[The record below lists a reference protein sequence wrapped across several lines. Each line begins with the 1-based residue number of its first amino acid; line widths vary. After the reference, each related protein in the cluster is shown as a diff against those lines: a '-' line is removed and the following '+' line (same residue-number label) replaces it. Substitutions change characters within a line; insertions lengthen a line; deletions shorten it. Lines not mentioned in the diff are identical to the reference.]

1 MSTQITT
8 KHAYSL
14 TTGMTREEWVALR
27 RSYIGASETAAILGF
42 DKYRTPLDV
51 YCEKRGESEPE
62 PAGER
67 AEAGLR
73 AEQMIADW
81 IGDLYTLKIQRDNKI
96 RIHPTLNY
104 WRCNLD
110 RVIVGQPNGT
120 AVLELKTT
128 SMENLKAWNPSAEDL
143 NPTFVH
149 HWVQVQSQL
158 AVTGYKWAAI
168 GVMPADSF
176 RGFGQPEL
184 IIIQPDQEFI
194 SMMTE
199 KVRIFWEEHVLT
211 GVPPEPVTEDDLK
224 ILYPRSQPK
233 VLEVDE
239 NTRKL
244 VIKVARM
251 RAAKKKI
258 DERLEPIELS
268 LKMLLTDYE
277 AASCNGEVICTY
289 KSAKDKETFNEELF
303 RTNHPQEAEQCVKPV
318 LDVELLKSRHPD
330 LYQESLD
337 KKPGSRS
344 LLLKIKL

>member
-1 MSTQITT
+1 MEYVKTT
-8 KHAYSL
+8 E
-14 TTGMTREEWVALR
+14 MTREEWVAQR
-27 RSYIGASETAAILGF
+27 RSYLGASETAAILGF

-51 YCEKRGESEPE
+51 YLEKRGESESE
-62 PAGER
+62 PAGQR

-81 IGDLYTLKIQRDNKI
+81 IGDLYNLKIQRDNKI
-96 RIHPTLNY
+96 RIHSTLNF

-128 SMENLKAWNPSAEDL
+128 SMENLKSWNPMAQEL

-184 IIIQPDQEFI
+184 IPIQPDLEFI
-194 SMMTE
+194 AMMTE
-199 KVRIFWEEHVLT
+199 KVRVFWEEHVLK
-211 GVPPEPVTEDDLK
+211 GIPPEPVTEDDLK

-233 VLEVDE
+233 TLDVDE
-239 NTRKL
+239 TTRKL
-244 VIKVARM
+244 VLKVARM

-258 DERLEPIELS
+258 DERLEPIEFS

-277 AASCNGEVICTY
+277 AASCNGEIVCTY
-289 KSAKDKETFNEELF
+289 KSAKDKEIFNEERF
-303 RTNHPQEAEQCVKPV
+303 RANHPQEAGQCVRSV
-318 LDVELLKSRHPD
+318 LDVDLIKSQHPD
-330 LYQESLD
+330 LYNKCLD
-337 KKPGSRS
+337 VKPGSRS

>member
-1 MSTQITT
+1 MAYVKTNEMS
-8 KHAYSL
+8 
-14 TTGMTREEWVALR
+14 REEWLAQR
-27 RSYIGASETAAILGF
+27 RSYLGASETAAILGF

-51 YCEKRGESEPE
+51 YLEKRGEVTPE
-62 PAGER
+62 PAGQR

-81 IGDLYTLKIQRDNKI
+81 LAELYSLKIQRDNKI
-96 RIHPTLNY
+96 RIHPALNY

-128 SMENLKAWNPSAEDL
+128 SMENLKNWNPTAEDL

-184 IIIQPDQEFI
+184 IPIQPDQEFI
-194 SMMTE
+194 AMMARRV
-199 KVRIFWEEHVLT
+199 KAFWEEHVLA
-211 GVPPEPVTEDDLK
+211 GVPPDPVTADDLK

-233 VLEVDE
+233 ILEVDE
-239 NTRKL
+239 TTRNL
-244 VIKVARM
+244 VLKIARM
-251 RAAKKKI
+251 RAAKKNI
-258 DERLEPIELS
+258 EQRLETFELS
-268 LKMLLTDYE
+268 LKMFLMDYE
-277 AASCNGEVICTY
+277 AASCNGETICTY
-289 KSAKDKETFNEELF
+289 KSSKDKETFDEERF
-303 RTNHPQEAEQCVKPV
+303 RANHPQEAEQWVRPV
-318 LDVELLKSRHPD
+318 LDVDFIKSAHPD
-330 LYQESLD
+330 LYKECLD
-337 KKPGSRS
+337 VKPGSRS
-344 LLLKIKL
+344 LLPKIKL

>member
-1 MSTQITT
+1 MEYVKTT
-8 KHAYSL
+8 E
-14 TTGMTREEWVALR
+14 MTREEWVAQR
-27 RSYIGASETAAILGF
+27 RTYLGASETAAILGF

-51 YCEKRGESEPE
+51 YREKRGESEPQD
-62 PAGER
+62 AGAR

-81 IGDLYTLKIQRDNKI
+81 LADLYNLKIQRDNKI

-128 SMENLKAWNPSAEDL
+128 SLENLKNWNPMADEL

-194 SMMTE
+194 AMASG
-199 KVRIFWEEHVLT
+199 KVKAFWEDHVLK
-211 GVPPEPVTEDDLK
+211 GVPPDPVTEDDLK
-224 ILYPRSQPK
+224 ILYPRSQSK
-233 VLEVDE
+233 ELIVDDT
-239 NTRKL
+239 TRKL
-244 VIKVARM
+244 IVKIVRM

-258 DERLEPIELS
+258 NDRLEEFELAA
-268 LKMLLTDYE
+268 KMLLTNYE
-277 AASCNGEVICTY
+277 AASFEGEVICTY
-289 KSAKDKETFNEELF
+289 KSAKDKETFNGETFQAKFPDEAQKCLKSVLDEEL
-303 RTNHPQEAEQCVKPV
+303 V
-318 LDVELLKSRHPD
+318 KSRYPD
-330 LYQESLD
+330 LYKKALD
-337 KKPGSRS
+337 TKPGSRS
-344 LLLKIKL
+344 LLTKIKL

>member
-1 MSTQITT
+1 MEYVKTT
-8 KHAYSL
+8 E
-14 TTGMTREEWVALR
+14 MTREEWVAQR
-27 RSYIGASETAAILGF
+27 RSYLGASETAAILGF

-51 YCEKRGESEPE
+51 YLEKRGESEPE
-62 PAGER
+62 PAGQR

-81 IGDLYTLKIQRDNKI
+81 LAELYSLKIQRDNKI
-96 RIHPTLNY
+96 RIHPALNY

-110 RVIVGQPNGT
+110 RIIVGQPNGT

-128 SMENLKAWNPSAEDL
+128 SLENLKNWNPTAEDL

-184 IIIQPDQEFI
+184 IPIQPDQEFI
-194 SMMTE
+194 AMMARRV
-199 KVRIFWEEHVLT
+199 KAFWEEHVLA
-211 GVPPEPVTEDDLK
+211 GIPPDPVTADDLK

-233 VLEVDE
+233 ILEVDE
-239 NTRKL
+239 TTRNL
-244 VIKVARM
+244 VLKIARM
-251 RAAKKKI
+251 RAAKKNI
-258 DERLEPIELS
+258 EQRLETIELS
-268 LKMLLTDYE
+268 LKMILMDYE
-277 AASCNGEVICTY
+277 AASCNGETICTY
-289 KSAKDKETFNEELF
+289 KSSKDKETFDEERF
-303 RTNHPQEAEQCVKPV
+303 RAIHPQEAREWVKTV
-318 LDVELLKSRHPD
+318 IDAEYIKSAHPD
-330 LYQESLD
+330 LYKECLD
-337 KKPGSRS
+337 VKPGSRS

>member
-1 MSTQITT
+1 MEYVKTT
-8 KHAYSL
+8 E
-14 TTGMTREEWVALR
+14 MTREEWLANR
-27 RSYIGASETAAILGF
+27 KSYLGASETAAILGF

-51 YCEKRGESEPE
+51 YLEKRGEVEPD
-62 PAGER
+62 PAGQR

-81 IGDLYTLKIQRDNKI
+81 IGDLYNLKIQRDNKI
-96 RIHPTLNY
+96 RIHPTLNF

-128 SMENLKAWNPSAEDL
+128 SMENLKSWNPNGQDL

-184 IIIQPDQEFI
+184 IPIQPDQEFI
-194 SMMTE
+194 GMMTD
-199 KVRIFWEEHVLT
+199 KVRVFWEEHVLK
-211 GVPPEPVTEDDLK
+211 GIPPEPVTDDDLK

-233 VLEVDE
+233 TLEVDE
-239 NTRKL
+239 NTRNL
-244 VIKVARM
+244 VIKIARM

-258 DERLEPIELS
+258 DEHLEPLELS
-268 LKMLLTDYE
+268 MKMLLTDYE
-277 AASCNGEVICTY
+277 AASCNGEIVCTY
-289 KSAKDKETFNEELF
+289 KSAKDKEIFNEGCFLA
-303 RTNHPQEAEQCVKPV
+303 NHPQEAKQCTRLM
-318 LDVELLKSRHPD
+318 LDVELIKAQHPD
-330 LYQESLD
+330 LFNESLD
-337 KKPGSRS
+337 KKPGTRS
-344 LLLKIKL
+344 LLPKVKL